1 MLVILSALLAFFQA
15 RHNMSEGGVII
26 MFEGLAQ
33 YGKPTTD
40 RVKKRYAKILEATPS
55 IDSQRAVLFTE
66 YLRDHW
72 DEPLYLR
79 SAGAYKHVLSHLTPV
94 IWDDELIVGST
105 SRFIKGAQVY
115 PEFAGHIFD
124 SIKDSLLKEGHD
136 FNKRAQPKVG
146 NAKLPCTLS
155 PDELNKLRTVS
166 TFWQDKNWCSLCA
179 KHLHDTLRIFDRS
192 EKWQPWFDS
201 PFFPS
206 YAPKG
211 WIVITY
217 KRILEEGLDSIIEHL
232 QECIGMIKVS
242 DNQDGLEKVYY
253 YKGLILS
260 LQGII
265 SFAENYANEAQR
277 LADQCAEEHR
287 AKELYE
293 ISRICRKVPR
303 KAPQTFREALQA
315 FWFIHIS
322 LCLELNGQGIS
333 PGRFDQYMNP
343 FFENDLLSGNLSP
356 DKALEFLELFRIKCE
371 QIMMVQPANHEAFV
385 VTPMYQ
391 HITLAGSD
399 KNGNPADTM
408 LSKFI
413 LQARIHIPTQQP
425 VLAVRWRDDLSDFFK
440 LKVIDCIKTA
450 GWCPDIY
457 HDISGTKRFAKQANK
472 QVQDF
477 QNWVVYRDC
486 SLNNG
491 KLSAVIDALFETH
504 HTLIFDLL
512 VNDGLFLPVENSL
525 HEGSMRRKCFQ
536 NLVREYTDI
545 IHRVMQKKQPKLEDV
560 LLSYNNIGLV
570 HPFLSPL
577 QNNLFTGTDTYR
589 KLPNYNSDDL
599 IVAYGMIDL
608 AKTLTVIKKYVFDE
622 AIFTVSEIRDAI
634 QSDFEGT
641 ETMRKK
647 LLLASSQSKRSAYFE
662 DTLLELFDTW
672 FRLSDKPARTGK
684 KTISKRRFTLVKGTS
699 QRTQGQHPM

>member
-1 MLVILSALLAFFQA
+1 
-15 RHNMSEGGVII
+15 

-40 RVKKRYAKILEATPS
+40 RVKKRYSDILEATPS

-72 DEPLYLR
+72 DEPMYLR
-79 SAGAYKHVLSHLTPV
+79 TAGAYKHVLSHLTPV

-124 SIKDSLLKEGHD
+124 SIKESIQKEDHDLK
-136 FNKRAQPKVG
+136 KRAQPKVG
-146 NAKLPCTLS
+146 NALLPCTIPS
-155 PDELNKLRTVS
+155 DEMNSLRTVS
-166 TFWQDKNWCSLCA
+166 AFWQDKNWCSMCT

-201 PFFPS
+201 PFFS
-206 YAPKG
+206 SFAPRG

-232 QECIGMIKVS
+232 QECIGMIKIS
-242 DNQDGLEKVYY
+242 DNKDGLEKVYFY
-253 YKGLILS
+253 QGLLLS

-265 SFAENYANEAQR
+265 TFAENYANEAQR
-277 LADQCAEEHR
+277 LADQCTEEGR
-287 AKELYE
+287 TKELCE

-315 FWFIHIS
+315 FWFIHIC

-343 FFENDLLSGNLSP
+343 FFENDMLSGNLAP
-356 DKALEFLELFRIKCE
+356 VKALELLELFRIKCE
-371 QIMMVQPANHEAFV
+371 QIMMVRAANHKAFV
-385 VTPMYQ
+385 VTPVYQ

-440 LKVIDCIKTA
+440 LKVIDCVKTA

-486 SLNNG
+486 SLNND
-491 KLSAVIDALFETH
+491 KLPAVIDALFETH

-512 VNDGLFLPVENSL
+512 VHDGLFLTGENTL
-525 HEGSMRRKCFQ
+525 HEGTIRRKCFH
-536 NLVREYTDI
+536 NLVQEYTDL
-545 IHRVMQKKQPKLEDV
+545 IHRVVQKNQLNLDDV

-577 QNNLFTGTDTYR
+577 QNDLFTGTGTYENF
-589 KLPNYNSDDL
+589 PYYNSDDL

-634 QSDFEGT
+634 RSDFEGM

-647 LLLASSQSKRSAYFE
+647 LLQASSQSKRSAYFE
-662 DTLLELFDTW
+662 ETLLELLDTW
-672 FRLSDKPARTGK
+672 YRLSDKPARTVN
-684 KTISKRRFTLVKGTS
+684 KTLSKRRFTLVKGTS
-699 QRTQGQHPM
+699 QWAQRPHSV

>member
-1 MLVILSALLAFFQA
+1 
-15 RHNMSEGGVII
+15 

-40 RVKKRYAKILEATPS
+40 RVKKRYSDILEATPS

-72 DEPLYLR
+72 DEPMYLR
-79 SAGAYKHVLSHLTPV
+79 TAGAYKHVLSHLTPV

-124 SIKDSLLKEGHD
+124 SIKESTQKEGHD
-136 FNKRAQPKVG
+136 LKKRAQPKVG
-146 NAKLPCTLS
+146 NALLPCTIPS
-155 PDELNKLRTVS
+155 DEMNSLRTVS
-166 TFWQDKNWCSLCA
+166 AFWQDKNWCSMCT

-201 PFFPS
+201 PFFS
-206 YAPKG
+206 SFAPRG

-232 QECIGMIKVS
+232 QECIGMIKIS
-242 DNQDGLEKVYY
+242 DNKDGLEKVYFY
-253 YKGLILS
+253 QGLLLS

-265 SFAENYANEAQR
+265 TFAENYANEAQR
-277 LADQCAEEHR
+277 LADQCTEEGR
-287 AKELYE
+287 TKELCE

-315 FWFIHIS
+315 FWFIHIC

-343 FFENDLLSGNLSP
+343 FFENDMLSGNLAP
-356 DKALEFLELFRIKCE
+356 VKALELLELFRIKCE
-371 QIMMVQPANHEAFV
+371 QIMMVRAANHKAFV
-385 VTPMYQ
+385 VTPVYQ

-440 LKVIDCIKTA
+440 LKVIDCVKTA

-486 SLNNG
+486 SLNND
-491 KLSAVIDALFETH
+491 KLPAVIDALFETH

-512 VNDGLFLPVENSL
+512 VHDGLFLTGENTL
-525 HEGSMRRKCFQ
+525 HEGTIRRKCFH
-536 NLVREYTDI
+536 NLVQEYTDL
-545 IHRVMQKKQPKLEDV
+545 IHRVVQKNQLNLDDV

-577 QNNLFTGTDTYR
+577 QNDLFTGTGTYE
-589 KLPNYNSDDL
+589 KFPYYNSDDL

-634 QSDFEGT
+634 RSDFEGM

-647 LLLASSQSKRSAYFE
+647 LLQASSQSKRSAYFE
-662 DTLLELFDTW
+662 ETLLELLDTW
-672 FRLSDKPARTGK
+672 YRLSDKPARTVN
-684 KTISKRRFTLVKGTS
+684 KTLSKRRFTLVKGTS
-699 QRTQGQHPM
+699 QWAQRPHSV